1 MLPWAVQL
9 LGDCDFIAFFFFYS
23 NRYKSKLLYHFLLQK
38 LAFILGTVHTPL
50 DLSMFTE
57 ESPASSVVNVTSLFR
72 TFIKG
77 RYGGVHLQAAHLLH
91 MGGWAE
97 GSGAQSYIARSCLLN
112 KL

>member
-1 MLPWAVQL
+1 MK
-9 LGDCDFIAFFFFYS
+9 FSIY
-23 NRYKSKLLYHFLLQK
+23 
-38 LAFILGTVHTPL
+38 LGTVHTPL

-57 ESPASSVVNVTSLFR
+57 ESPASSVLNVTSLFR

-97 GSGAQSYIARSCLLN
+97 GSGAQSYTARSCFLK